1 MQCERLIKL
10 IKSWYIHVQAETMA
24 PARMVSFM
32 KKHAK
37 SCEIC
42 LQDPV
47 LKEEIAKITEIV
59 LPESKIPK
67 AIRQKNEQTALEESD
82 TVDEGSSE
90 NDSGGTE
97 VGEEVA
103 EEKDDGEDNENGE
116 ESEEGENSTE
126 DDDDVVLDDEPELLT
141 PPDV

>member
-1 MQCERLIKL
+1 MQCERLIKM

-37 SCEIC
+37 SCEVC
-42 LQDPV
+42 LQDTD

-67 AIRQKNEQTALEESD
+67 AIRQKNEQTALKEEEIQDEKSD
-82 TVDEGSSE
+82 VGDDEENELDNSGDEGVDGDGDDV
-90 NDSGGTE
+90 NDN
-97 VGEEVA
+97 V
-103 EEKDDGEDNENGE
+103 N
-116 ESEEGENSTE
+116 
-126 DDDDVVLDDEPELLT
+126 DDDDGDNETVALDDDPDLLA
-141 PPDV
+141 PDV